1 MNAKGHG
8 KYQQKKQEA
17 TYSWNIFQKALK
29 AVGVDN
35 MVPVE
40 KQVKGKFQDNLSF
53 QGFFLG
59 ALGAAKALDI
69 AKPSTTNWRQI
80 SLP

>member
-1 MNAKGHG
+1 
-8 KYQQKKQEA
+8 
-17 TYSWNIFQKALK
+17 
-29 AVGVDN
+29 

-53 QGFFLG
+53 HGFFLG